1 MIGRSTMHLTQSMNH
16 MNFIVTDSGQNSFV
30 ETTGCSLQTYR
41 CLKIKFY
48 VAFIRDPNMY

>member
-1 MIGRSTMHLTQSMNH
+1 MHLTQSMNH
-16 MNFIVTDSGQNSFV
+16 MNFIVTDSGQNSIV
-30 ETTGCSLQTYR
+30 GTTGYSLQTFR